1 MEDCKENTLNLSGN
15 FTDKPKKK
23 YGGEGRL

>member
-15 FTDKPKKK
+15 FIEKPKKK
-23 YGGEGRL
+23 NGGKGRL

>member
-1 MEDCKENTLNLSGN
+1 MEDCKENTLKLSGN
-15 FTDKPKKK
+15 FIDQPKKK